1 MYASSPAIRD
11 ASKKQV
17 PKHKEYTAVLDWI
30 ESMLY
35 KEQPEDPLGFLRD
48 LLANPPQVSALSVAK
63 PIEVPQPA
71 VSTELPSS
79 GENGPILEMAAEM
92 YTRLI
97 EDNRALWEKNQTKQ
111 KEVQNEMESLV
122 TQLNKNNAHLA
133 EENQALKQQL
143 EDLQD
148 AKVEQTDGA
157 PKQTSVTKEKTKHA
171 LLTGL
176 RTGDLHKAV
185 DKMEEDMAAAEAKD
199 APPDPAAASSIA
211 DLTSVNTSLS
221 ADEMLHQAQNDLAAC
236 MAGIVDDID
245 ELQEERGEA
254 LRLNA
259 DLKEEMTELSEQL
272 YQVLEQERLEAMESL
287 DSIPM

>member
-122 TQLNKNNAHLA
+122 TQLNKNNAQLA

-143 EDLQD
+143 EEVL
-148 AKVEQTDGA
+148 AEQASNGGA
-157 PKQTSVTKEKTKHA
+157 PGEV
-171 LLTGL
+171 LG
-176 RTGDLHKAV
+176 GDRL
-185 DKMEEDMAAAEAKD
+185 AAE
-199 APPDPAAASSIA
+199 
-211 DLTSVNTSLS
+211 N
-221 ADEMLHQAQNDLAAC
+221 ERLAEDNKQLYDQFQSYHSRVRSD
-236 MAGIVDDID
+236 MN
-245 ELQEERGEA
+245 ELITELDGYK
-254 LRLNA
+254 LRLLEENSR
-259 DLKEEMTELSEQL
+259 LKAKLTAAGSPPGSRVGSRPQ
-272 YQVLEQERLEAMESL
+272 SG
-287 DSIPM
+287 